1 METLKIFTA
10 LFFIAGCYLFA
21 GYDDYH
27 KKFDKEVLV
36 RYNCDVTVDVPN
48 EVIEKCKF
56 SERNY
61 VYIKTYQEEYNR

>member
-1 METLKIFTA
+1 METLKIFT
-10 LFFIAGCYLFA
+10 LVFLLAGAYLFVA
-21 GYDDYH
+21 DDDYH

-36 RYNCDVTVDVPN
+36 RYNCDVTVDVPE
-48 EVIEKCKF
+48 EVIQKCKF